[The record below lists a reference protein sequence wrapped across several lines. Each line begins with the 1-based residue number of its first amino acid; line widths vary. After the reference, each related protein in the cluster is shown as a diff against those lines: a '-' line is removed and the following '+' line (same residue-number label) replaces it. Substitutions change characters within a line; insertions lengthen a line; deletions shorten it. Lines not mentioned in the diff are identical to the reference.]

1 MSMSVVN
8 LAMTLMHCIKIISQA
23 PSQPKMV
30 LSSKPLAIPKQAI
43 LQHSQHQTASDSNI
57 LLIGGTYQAGD
68 AGSTILQAGQDS
80 IYDKETQVSKRGK
93 IKRKTTVTTTTE
105 QIADG
110 EAVKLNANA
119 NANAITVQANDNL
132 YAYATEFNAPAGQ
145 IQLKS
150 GEAFGLYAV

>member
-1 MSMSVVN
+1 M
-8 LAMTLMHCIKIISQA
+8 
-23 PSQPKMV
+23 
-30 LSSKPLAIPKQAI
+30 
-43 LQHSQHQTASDSNI
+43 
-57 LLIGGTYQAGD
+57 
-68 AGSTILQAGQDS
+68 LQAGQDS

-105 QIADG
+105 QIANG
-110 EAVKLNANA
+110 EAVKL

-150 GEAFGLYAV
+150 GEALGLCAV